1 MVLARFL
8 QPFFEGLR
16 LPLYECRLCSGV
28 SMSAGGCFSNPAVID
43 KPLQF
48 QMILLSMILHF
59 KIPHQNAAD
68 CKTANCDCLFCDCSK
83 LKFLKPFTRETY

>member
-28 SMSAGGCFSNPAVID
+28 SMSAGGCFSNSAVID
-43 KPLQF
+43 
-48 QMILLSMILHF
+48 SRYNF
-59 KIPHQNAAD
+59 K
-68 CKTANCDCLFCDCSK
+68 
-83 LKFLKPFTRETY
+83 